1 MPVCET
7 CVTIAFP
14 LLKLDNTKYIDKIPG
29 A

>member
-1 MPVCET
+1 MPVCEA

-14 LLKLDNTKYIDKIPG
+14 LLKLDNTKYIDKISG